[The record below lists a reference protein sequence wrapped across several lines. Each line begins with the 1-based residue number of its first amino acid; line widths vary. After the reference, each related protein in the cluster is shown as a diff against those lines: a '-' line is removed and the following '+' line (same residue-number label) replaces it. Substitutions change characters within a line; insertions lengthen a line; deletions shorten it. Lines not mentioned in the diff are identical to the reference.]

1 MADLAKILTDPN
13 YVNANAET
21 KQAIFDRWAPQDPN
35 YANAN
40 SATQEA
46 IRAKF
51 GLGARPAADVSQIP
65 TGGYNTEGLPAPR
78 QPSFGQRMT
87 RGYEAGVKALE
98 QTLPSLRELT
108 QPSAEMLIAAEAA
121 RKGGQAGAMVA
132 PFLGPAGPAAPI
144 VGAVLGGGLS
154 IAGTRGLL
162 KAPETMGKG
171 VTEAALELGR
181 DIRTG
186 ITEQGFGTAAQPVL
200 GKVVE
205 KTKDFVNKTLDLKNR
220 QATRLARAAAGDKI
234 DAIRA
239 ALAGASPDETAA
251 QATAG
256 IPRKAWQSFTE
267 LGNRLDK
274 TDQILANQ
282 VDDIFND
289 FSRLARGGNPTEIR
303 NALEESRRVLNAL
316 TEPMRQIELS
326 AANQAGQTISRLQP
340 QIAQKE
346 RSLVSALQESGRMQ
360 TEAAQ
365 RGVAA
370 QKQFGRIPEEGGIP
384 SISAR
389 QAGRSQAALQKQFGE
404 TAEDFAAVRTQRRRE
419 ADFLTRQIGS
429 LEDYGLRPL
438 NVDNVL
444 GAIDS
449 AMATPGRRISAT
461 QTQVLSRVK
470 DQIARAASMNNG
482 IVDARDLYTIRK
494 EGVNEIID
502 ALTAGQDPQVS
513 KKVAA
518 SVLSIVRP
526 AIDDAITAAGGTG
539 WKAYLDTFA
548 QGAKEIE
555 KREMAA
561 LAAKMFKDSPGE
573 YVKLVRG
580 GNDAAVEAIFGK
592 GNYDIFK
599 EMAREMPTLQKAA
612 SYIERQK
619 VIETAAAGGREELN
633 EIIKKNTWKKRL
645 PNWFSPTVTAVNLSL
660 KDIENRL
667 SDTTLAMVREATTS
681 GKSMLDLLNGLPP
694 KERLKLT
701 RILNTIKAPEAA
713 SAVAPTVNALT
724 SEPPQNAL
732 AQ

>member
-1 MADLAKILTDPN
+1 MADQIYKVRDPQGN
-13 YVNANAET
+13 IREIKGPAGASDEEVIA
-21 KQAIFDRWAPQDPN
+21 QAQKLFAAPAP
-35 YANAN
+35 AP
-40 SATQEA
+40 T
-46 IRAKF
+46 
-51 GLGARPAADVSQIP
+51 PAASVSQIP

-78 QPSFGQRMT
+78 QPSFGQRLT
-87 RGYEAGVKALE
+87 RGFEEGVKSVQQAL
-98 QTLPSLRELT
+98 PGIRALT
-108 QPSAEMLIAAEAA
+108 QPSAEMLASAAGAQ
-121 RKGGQAGAMVA
+121 RGGQVGAMVA

-144 VGAVLGGGLS
+144 VGSVIGGGLGY
-154 IAGTRGLL
+154 AGAKGVFN
-162 KAPETMGKG
+162 APAQMGKG
-171 VTEAALELGR
+171 LPEASLNLAK
-181 DIRTG
+181 DIG
-186 ITEQGFGTAAQPVL
+186 EGVFWQGAGTAAGPIL
-200 GKVVE
+200 GKVVD
-205 KTKDFVNKTLDLKNR
+205 KTKDVVNKTLDLKNR
-220 QATRLARAAAGDKI
+220 QSTRLARAAAGDQI

-239 ALAGASPDETAA
+239 ALAGAAPDETAA

-256 IPRKAWQSFTE
+256 IPRKAWQSFNE
-267 LGNRLDK
+267 LGSRLDRN
-274 TDQILANQ
+274 DQILANQ
-282 VDDIFND
+282 VDDIFSD
-289 FSRLARGGNPTEIR
+289 LSRLARGGNPTEIR

-316 TEPMRQIELS
+316 TEPMQQIELS

-340 QIAQKE
+340 KIAQKE

-389 QAGRSQAALQKQFGE
+389 QAGRSQTALQKQFGE
-404 TAEDFAAVRTQRRRE
+404 AAEDFAAVRTQRRQE

-438 NVDNVL
+438 NVDNL
-444 GAIDS
+444 LSAIDS
-449 AMATPGRRISAT
+449 VMATPGRRISTT

-482 IVDARDLYTIRK
+482 IADARDLYTIRK

-561 LAAKMFKDSPGE
+561 LAAKMFRDSPGE

-619 VIETAAAGGREELN
+619 AIETAAAGGREELN

-660 KDIENRL
+660 KDIERRL
-667 SDTTLAMVREATTS
+667 SDSTLAVVREATTS
-681 GKSMLDLLNGLPP
+681 GKSMLELLDGLPP

-701 RILNTIKAPEAA
+701 RLINMIKAPEAA
-713 SAVAPTVNALT
+713 SAVAPTVNAL
-724 SEPPQNAL
+724 SPEQPQNAL